1 MKWMIAVLIG
11 VAAVSASAQDVKPVT
26 AVSGS
31 PADDNWSKLGPTVEG
46 ERGFTIHGKG
56 IRTNKD
62 GRYELWIR
70 IEPVNTAAFAR
81 RYNLPR
87 EMSHVVQFA
96 TIDCAKN
103 LLALEKTSVL
113 GADNKAIPAK
123 TGLLTPSSKQQNV
136 RPGSIGEAVFRFVCI
151 DTTTMPL
158 TKND

>member
-1 MKWMIAVLIG
+1 MKWIIAVLIG
-11 VAAVSASAQDVKPVT
+11 VAAVSVSAQDIKPAPAT
-26 AVSGS
+26 SGN
-31 PADDNWSKLGPTVEG
+31 PADGNWSKLGPTVEG

-56 IRTNKD
+56 IRTNTD

-87 EMSHVVQFA
+87 EMRHVVQFA

-103 LLALEKTSVL
+103 VLALDQTSVI
-113 GADNKAIPAK
+113 GVDNKAIPAK
-123 TGLLTPSSKQQNV
+123 TGSLTPSSKQQNV
-136 RPGSIGEAVFRFVCI
+136 RPGSIGEAVFRFVCV